1 MYSEWIFNQ
10 SEDGVK
16 NIGLLINGRR
26 MNDSR
31 YADYALLMA
40 ENIEDVTSMLEGINK
55 KIF

>member
-31 YADYALLMA
+31 YADYVLLMA

-55 KIF
+55 KSL